1 MTVFKTSALLTTQAT
16 LLAIETE
23 AKRDFMRTLDSEHA
37 ERWHTIRNSREAFE
51 GFAASVRKER
61 ESFSGVIVN
70 Q

>member
-16 LLAIETE
+16 LLVIE
-23 AKRDFMRTLDSEHA
+23 AKAKQEFMQTLDSEHA
-37 ERWHTIRNSREAFE
+37 ERWHIIRNSREAFE